1 MLYTFE
7 FVGVNGKVACIDLGA
22 FPDDLEARSF
32 AATALADHTTAVRV
46 DVWNGDKQVCC
57 INRLGHPKLHH
68 GTLRHGGSRQGR
80 PPAF

>member
-32 AATALADHTTAVRV
+32 AATALTDHITAVRV
-46 DVWNGDKQVCC
+46 DVWNGDKQICC
-57 INRLGHPKLHH
+57 INRPGRSR
-68 GTLRHGGSRQGR
+68 LRPAMR
-80 PPAF
+80 PAPPLT